1 MIKTYLFLFG
11 AIFCEVAGTMLLPVT
26 QNFTKLTPT
35 SILAVC
41 YLTAFY
47 LLTFVVNKLP
57 IAIVYATW
65 SGLGVFTIA
74 ILGYI
79 FFKQNLSWQAVLG
92 LFFIVLGVLNEIVW
106 RTQSTD
112 IWVNFKVFPTRFRR
126 TWRNRLGSPRSAC
139 GTCGSSGATRCR
151 PLSWAGLIKRLTI
164 SCRILGGL
172 KSTISRSSLRA
183 SIFEKSR
190 ISFKIVR
197 RDSAELL
204 AVAVYSCCSGCLV
217 GLSEFSL

>member
-11 AIFCEVAGTMLLPVT
+11 AIFCEVTGTMLLPVT

-92 LFFIVLGVLNEIVW
+92 LFLIVAGVIL
-106 RTQSTD
+106 
-112 IWVNFKVFPTRFRR
+112 VNSF
-126 TWRNRLGSPRSAC
+126 
-139 GTCGSSGATRCR
+139 SS
-151 PLSWAGLIKRLTI
+151 
-164 SCRILGGL
+164 
-172 KSTISRSSLRA
+172 
-183 SIFEKSR
+183 
-190 ISFKIVR
+190 KII
-197 RDSAELL
+197 
-204 AVAVYSCCSGCLV
+204 
-217 GLSEFSL
+217 

>member
-11 AIFCEVAGTMLLPVT
+11 AIFCEVAGTMLLPAT

-65 SGLGVFTIA
+65 SGLGIFTIA

-79 FFKQNLSWQAVLG
+79 FFKQNLSWQSVLG
-92 LFFIVLGVLNEIVW
+92 LFLIVIGVIL
-106 RTQSTD
+106 
-112 IWVNFKVFPTRFRR
+112 VNT
-126 TWRNRLGSPRSAC
+126 
-139 GTCGSSGATRCR
+139 
-151 PLSWAGLIKRLTI
+151 
-164 SCRILGGL
+164 
-172 KSTISRSSLRA
+172 
-183 SIFEKSR
+183 
-190 ISFKIVR
+190 
-197 RDSAELL
+197 
-204 AVAVYSCCSGCLV
+204 YSKAI
-217 GLSEFSL
+217 

>member
-41 YLTAFY
+41 YLAAFY

-79 FFKQNLSWQAVLG
+79 FFRQNLSWQAVLG
-92 LFFIVLGVLNEIVW
+92 LFLIVLGVVL
-106 RTQSTD
+106 
-112 IWVNFKVFPTRFRR
+112 VNSFSSKV
-126 TWRNRLGSPRSAC
+126 
-139 GTCGSSGATRCR
+139 
-151 PLSWAGLIKRLTI
+151 I
-164 SCRILGGL
+164 
-172 KSTISRSSLRA
+172 
-183 SIFEKSR
+183 
-190 ISFKIVR
+190 
-197 RDSAELL
+197 
-204 AVAVYSCCSGCLV
+204 
-217 GLSEFSL
+217 